1 MAKKKKKKAKKADIM
16 GAFTDAAEKE
26 LGPGALYTPSTK
38 KTRHVGLPLPSFSF
52 EFLLGSNVL
61 WLGSSYGL
69 AGPTQSFKSSLAMD
83 LMRTVLRL
91 GGYGSTV
98 ETEGGKVSEVM
109 IASLLG
115 ELRKHHK
122 LMPRRTVEEAQDA
135 LTFVVGW
142 FEKTF
147 PKNDTLFALM
157 LDSLFGPPGE
167 EKRRAIL
174 KEGHASRSY
183 PIEALLWSAW
193 LQTFSPGLTGYPIIF
208 LFVNHLKKQMEGD
221 SWRHPGG
228 DAQDFYSTVYF
239 HVSKVRVYDG
249 ADMAINQVQVRTVKN
264 SFYLPG
270 RRIYVPYVFDKVD
283 NRLYFDWGH
292 STADLLASD
301 LVPSTVKNVLDVKT
315 SGKSMTALARTFSC
329 KQLGLKDVKGSEL
342 GAAIHADAEI
352 MTQLRQAARI
362 NLYDVWKG
370 VMPVAEDP
378 PKEAEAP
385 PDLEEDAD
393 GEDGDDALD
402 I

>member
-1 MAKKKKKKAKKADIM
+1 MAKTKKKKAKKASIM
-16 GAFTDAAEKE
+16 QAFTAAAEKE

-38 KTRHVGLPLPSFSF
+38 KTRHAGLPLPSFSF

-61 WLGSSYGL
+61 WLGASYGL
-69 AGPTQSFKSSLAMD
+69 AGPTQSFKSSLAID
-83 LMRTVLRL
+83 LMRSVLRL
-91 GGYGSTV
+91 GGYGATV

-109 IASLLG
+109 IESLLG
-115 ELRKHHK
+115 ALRKHHR
-122 LMPRRTVEEAQDA
+122 LMPTRTVEEAQDA

-157 LDSLFGPPGE
+157 LDSLFGPPGQ
-167 EKRRAIL
+167 EKREAIL
-174 KEGHASRSY
+174 KEGHASRAY

-270 RRIYVPYVFDKVD
+270 RRIYVPYVFDKIE

-292 STADLLASD
+292 STADLLCSD
-301 LVPSTVKNVLDVKT
+301 FISSPVKSVLDVKS
-315 SGKSMTALARTFSC
+315 SGTSMTALSRKFSC
-329 KQLGLKDVKGSEL
+329 KQLGLKDVTGKEL
-342 GAAIHADAEI
+342 GDAIHADAEV

-362 NLYDVWKG
+362 NMYDVWNG
-370 VMPVAEDP
+370 VMPAAEEP
-378 PKEAEAP
+378 PKEAEDPA
-385 PDLEEDAD
+385 DLEGDPD
-393 GEDGDDALD
+393 DSGDDVLD
-402 I
+402 L